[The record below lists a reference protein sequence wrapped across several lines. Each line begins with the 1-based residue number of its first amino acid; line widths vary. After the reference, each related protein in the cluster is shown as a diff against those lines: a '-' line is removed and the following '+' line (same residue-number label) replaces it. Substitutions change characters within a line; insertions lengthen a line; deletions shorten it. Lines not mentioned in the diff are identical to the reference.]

1 MRRQA
6 VSTYLKI
13 AQKVPLLFIYC
24 GGIFFYSVGMYKY
37 YNPNKLHK
45 TEDCTVRALSKA
57 LGIDW
62 RTAFMWLSN
71 NALRHWDMMHK
82 NYVWGD
88 LLEQNGFKKAQL
100 PNSCPRCYTV
110 AEFARDNPDGVF
122 VLGTGSHVVTV
133 IDGDWF
139 DMWDSGNEVPIIV
152 YWRRE

>member
-1 MRRQA
+1 M
-6 VSTYLKI
+6 KI
-13 AQKVPLLFIYC
+13 ARKIPLRFIYC
-24 GGIFFYSVGMYKY
+24 GGIFFYFVGMYRY

>member
-1 MRRQA
+1 MR
-6 VSTYLKI
+6 
-13 AQKVPLLFIYC
+13 FIYC
-24 GGIFFYSVGMYKY
+24 GGIFFYSVCMYRY

-57 LGIDW
+57 LGVDW

-88 LLEQNGFKKAQL
+88 LLEQNGFDKITL
-100 PNSCPRCYTV
+100 PNTCPRCYTV
-110 AEFARDNPDGVF
+110 AEFAQDNPVGTY

-133 IDGDWF
+133 VDGDWY
-139 DMWDSGNEVPIIV
+139 DLWDSGGEVPITV
-152 YWRRE
+152 YWRE